1 MKNITFIVTSLY
13 LLLVIG
19 CTNQKSIP
27 SKINNS
33 IKKLYDGFAN
43 NDSSMISSVLSDN
56 YKSIGVWNK
65 EDKRNKDE
73 EINFAKTIHSWHTN
87 IDVQDRK
94 YDIYKK
100 TSGYKAYVTGVEKY
114 KHNETGNS
122 IDLRFSDV
130 LFINENGIIEKRE
143 RYLDRLD
150 YMEDIDFGLSKK
162 IEVTFLVDMS
172 NTEVEIGSGEEPSV
186 YIVSGANTGP
196 SGVKMTKGENDIWSG
211 KVMMPPGEQVF
222 KFRNG
227 YHKDWDTI
235 GWEDGEKLK
244 KEKCGFNQWGDR
256 EVVVN
261 VAGNQV
267 VGPYCFSSCKEC
279 S

>member
-1 MKNITFIVTSLY
+1 MKNIIFKMTILY
-13 LLLVIG
+13 LLFVVG
-19 CTNQKSIP
+19 CTNQVSIP
-27 SKINNS
+27 SNINNS

-43 NDSSMISSVLSDN
+43 NDSSMISSVLSND

-65 EDKRNKDE
+65 EDKRNKAE

-87 IDVQDRK
+87 IDVKDK
-94 YDIYKK
+94 KFDIYKK
-100 TSGYKAYVTGVEKY
+100 INGYKAYVTGIEKY

-122 IDLRFSDV
+122 IDLRFSDI
-130 LFINENGIIEKRE
+130 LFINDNGLIEKRE
-143 RYLDRLD
+143 RYLDRMD

-172 NTEVEIGSGEEPSV
+172 NTEVESGSAKEPGV
-186 YIVSGANTGP
+186 YVVSGANTGP
-196 SGVKMTKGENDIWSG
+196 SGVKMTKGSNDIWSG

-227 YHKDWDTI
+227 HHKEWDTT

-244 KEKCGFNQWGDR
+244 NEKCGFNQWGDR

-261 VAGNQV
+261 VSGNQV
-267 VGPYCFSSCKEC
+267 VGPYCFSSCREC